1 MPNFLYL
8 LVRTDMASQG
18 RGKGMAQASHAA
30 NAFTFDT
37 IIRPALDKGTANQEA
52 LAWCYEADG
61 FGTAIVLE
69 CSMAQLEAK
78 ITFAQALGFASRLV
92 VDPEYH
98 LQDGDTHHIIPN
110 IPTSGY
116 IFGDKDRLRMIL
128 SDLFLMPN
136 DPLVSV

>member
-37 IIRPALDKGTANQEA
+37 IIKPSLTAGVANEEA
-52 LAWCYEADG
+52 LAWCHEAEG
-61 FGTAIVLE
+61 FGTAIVLG
-69 CSMAQLEAK
+69 CTMFQLEAK

-98 LQDGDTHHIIPN
+98 LMDGPTHHILPN
-110 IPTSGY
+110 VATSGY
-116 IFGDKDRLRMIL
+116 IFGDKDRLRMLL
-128 SDLFLMPN
+128 SDLNLMPN
-136 DPLVSV
+136 DPT